1 MNLILKINI
10 LSLLNLGLRFK
21 GLLSFMN
28 NVLLGGLYEISN
40 E

>member
-28 NVLLGGLYEISN
+28 NVFLGGFYEISN